1 MSVHESSNRIAAD
14 AGKASRLLSSDA
26 GLAAPAPDFQGMGDL
41 QGMGYPDR
49 RTSLLIHAALTRSG
63 CDEATI
69 RRVHQSLADA
79 GVVPMLTRLRRHCAY
94 IFAHSLK
101 TTKLVVHVARDM
113 GIDGS
118 EHAVLSV
125 GALLHDI
132 GKLAVPPSL
141 LNATRRLRKT
151 EIDSIRS
158 HSEIGYDSVSDT
170 RIIGWNAVLDVIR
183 HHHERLD
190 GSGYPFGLTAPD
202 ISWRTRCVTVC
213 DVFSALIESRPYRPA
228 MNRDEAFAMLSQ
240 MVAAGKIDGDIVN
253 ALRRW
258 RPE

>member
-1 MSVHESSNRIAAD
+1 MSVHESSNWVAAD
-14 AGKASRLLSSDA
+14 AGKASRLLSTDAESDA
-26 GLAAPAPDFQGMGDL
+26 PATDL

-79 GVVPMLTRLRRHCAY
+79 GAVPMLTRLRRHCGY

-101 TTKLVVHVARDM
+101 TTKLVVHVARDT

-118 EHAVLSV
+118 EHAVLAL

-151 EIDSIRS
+151 EIDAIRS
-158 HSEIGYDSVSDT
+158 HSEIGYDSLSDT

-202 ISWRTRCVTVC
+202 ISWRTRCVTAC

-228 MNRDEAFAMLSQ
+228 LSRDEAFAVLSQ
-240 MVAAGKIDGDIVN
+240 MVAAGKIDGDIVD